1 MVTTNELYELVRKAW
16 SQVPTPARKDLG
28 MMEWMWGKSSALAF
42 MGIAPIDV
50 DTDSSG
56 FHASTPLM
64 HLPRNCQQATIE
76 VARHLAEKHEAL
88 SLNEEQVY
96 VLLELAKYLQQ

>member
-1 MVTTNELYELVRKAW
+1 MVTTNELYELVRNAW
-16 SQVPTPARKDLG
+16 SQVPTPARDDLG

-64 HLPRNCQQATIE
+64 DLPPPCRSSISW
-76 VARHLAEKHEAL
+76 HIYAL
-88 SLNEEQVY
+88 PAPISDVSGICGS
-96 VLLELAKYLQQ
+96 V